1 MSKFRI
7 SCLTHSET
15 LLDITQGWTRDV
27 WFAAFLLTR
36 QSRFAPH
43 DLALVL
49 ALALQGSVRLAVF
62 TVKGRVW
69 F

>member
-15 LLDITQGWTRDV
+15 LLDITQGWTCDV

-43 DLALVL
+43 DLAL
-49 ALALQGSVRLAVF
+49 ALALQGRVRLAVF